1 MIELVLKYPL
11 KVLVYETIKQKKV
24 ITDLDLLNEINKNSG
39 EILMRD
45 LNKALLHLEI
55 IGLINV
61 KWIGKDKRRIEIIEK
76 SQS

>member
-1 MIELVLKYPL
+1 MELVLKYPL

-24 ITDLDLLNEINKNSG
+24 ITDSDLLNEISKNSG

>member
-1 MIELVLKYPL
+1 MVLKYPL